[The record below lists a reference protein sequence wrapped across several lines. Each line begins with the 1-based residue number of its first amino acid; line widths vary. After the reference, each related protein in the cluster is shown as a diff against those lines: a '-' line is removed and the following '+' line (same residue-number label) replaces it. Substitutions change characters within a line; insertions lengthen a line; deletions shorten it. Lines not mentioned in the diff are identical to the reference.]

1 MRFSPT
7 SGTMSEAMLN
17 RAPSKG
23 LLSIIKICGLNKHS
37 ITIDDIVFKIGP
49 RINAAGR
56 MRMDENDE
64 NAAPSGGYAA
74 VNLLV
79 ENNESDA
86 EDYGSIIDA
95 FNQDRKSIDRHVTQ
109 EAHEII
115 ESDPELKNRK
125 STVIYNPRWMKGIV
139 GIVASRLIETYFR
152 PTVVLT
158 QSNGFATG
166 SARSVPGFD
175 LYQAVESCAD
185 LLENFGGHMYAAGLT
200 MRPEN
205 VGEFTRRFNAY
216 VEENIDPQMLVPQV
230 DVEAELLFSEIT
242 TAFRRELKR
251 FEPFGPGNAAPIFA
265 TRSVSNRGDAK
276 LVGAECE
283 HLRMDLTQRQK
294 PNTTLQCIAFQ
305 QPEHVEWIRSGRPV
319 DVCYQIVENHY
330 RGTVSTQ
337 LRIKDIK
344 RVEK

>member
-1 MRFSPT
+1 MCIR
-7 SGTMSEAMLN
+7 
-17 RAPSKG
+17 
-23 LLSIIKICGLNKHS
+23 
-37 ITIDDIVFKIGP
+37 
-49 RINAAGR
+49 
-56 MRMDENDE
+56 
-64 NAAPSGGYAA
+64 
-74 VNLLV
+74 
-79 ENNESDA
+79 
-86 EDYGSIIDA
+86 
-95 FNQDRKSIDRHVTQ
+95 DR

-230 DVEAELLFSEIT
+230 DVDAELLFSEIT
-242 TAFRRELKR
+242 PAFRRELKR

-276 LVGAECE
+276 LVLSLI
-283 HLRMDLTQRQK
+283 H
-294 PNTTLQCIAFQ
+294 I
-305 QPEHVEWIRSGRPV
+305 
-319 DVCYQIVENHY
+319 
-330 RGTVSTQ
+330 
-337 LRIKDIK
+337 
-344 RVEK
+344 

>member
-1 MRFSPT
+1 MARDNIRNFC
-7 SGTMSEAMLN
+7 
-17 RAPSKG
+17 
-23 LLSIIKICGLNKHS
+23 IIAH
-37 ITIDDIVFKIGP
+37 IDHG
-49 RINAAGR
+49 
-56 MRMDENDE
+56 
-64 NAAPSGGYAA
+64 
-74 VNLLV
+74 
-79 ENNESDA
+79 
-86 EDYGSIIDA
+86 
-95 FNQDRKSIDRHVTQ
+95 
-109 EAHEII
+109 
-115 ESDPELKNRK
+115 K
-125 STVIYNPRWMKGIV
+125 STLSDRILELTKSVDERTMEDQILDNMD
-139 GIVASRLIETYFR
+139 IER
-152 PTVVLT
+152 ER
-158 QSNGFATG
+158 G
-166 SARSVPGFD
+166 
-175 LYQAVESCAD
+175 
-185 LLENFGGHMYAAGLT
+185 FGGHMYAAGLT

-230 DVEAELLFSEIT
+230 DVDAELLFSEIT
-242 TAFRRELKR
+242 PAFRRELKR

-283 HLRMDLTQRQK
+283 HRRMDLTQRQK

-305 QPEHVEWIRSGRPV
+305 QPEHFEWIRSGRPV